1 MSEERERGAASW
13 LVPLVGAAML
23 FLLGFGVGV
32 VVGAARQEPALV
44 LRHLS
49 GDGEPVELPAGGEGA
64 GPAAPSAPP
73 VESRAPGSAEARPAA
88 APAAE
93 GAAGRADPAV
103 AVGPPPGPR
112 PLVPAAAA
120 KEGAARV
127 PAAAPALAGAKAPPS
142 GAAGATEPVAG
153 PEAASPAPAPPAV
166 AAAPPAGA
174 AAAGRYSIQVGAFAD
189 SAQAKA
195 LAKKLEK
202 KGLPV
207 VVSAGTGARDSR
219 WRVRVGP
226 LASRAEADKV
236 ARRLGSQEKLPT
248 WILDESR

>member
-1 MSEERERGAASW
+1 MSAERERGASSW
-13 LVPLVGAAML
+13 LVPLLGAAVL

-49 GDGEPVELPAGGEGA
+49 GDGERVELPTEATEG
-64 GPAAPSAPP
+64 PESPPSPGAMPP
-73 VESRAPGSAEARPAA
+73 VEARGA
-88 APAAE
+88 APAEALP
-93 GAAGRADPAV
+93 GADPAPRREDTAFA
-103 AVGPPPGPR
+103 AVPPAPR
-112 PLVPAAAA
+112 PLVPPVAA
-120 KEGAARV
+120 KEPARGA
-127 PAAAPALAGAKAPPS
+127 AAAPAVPVPVAPAPRAEAGPGAK
-142 GAAGATEPVAG
+142 T
-153 PEAASPAPAPPAV
+153 PPAV
-166 AAAPPAGA
+166 AAAPPPGPA
-174 AAAGRYSIQVGAFAD
+174 AASPSSRYSIQVGAFAD

-195 LAKKLEK
+195 LARKLEK

-207 VVSAGTGARDSR
+207 VVSAGTGERDSR

-236 ARRLGSQEKLPT
+236 AKRLHGQDKLPT